1 MDSEPEQPGSPET
14 SPSAGPDVGPDVG
27 SADEPITS
35 LAEKAL
41 SPRVFSENA
50 IHMIRTAQI
59 NTLTLSQMADQKAS
73 ILMGATFLVF
83 SLSITRS
90 LTGEM
95 QNSLLLLALF
105 SFLSS
110 VFAVIAVV
118 PSIGKPGSAKASRN
132 FTPNRL
138 FFGHFSSID
147 EKKWADSLLDDM
159 VQDESVLR
167 TMMHDLYQNGCVL
180 QRRKYR
186 FLALA
191 YRVFIGG
198 LFVTLIV
205 FMLEFML
212 AR

>member
-1 MDSEPEQPGSPET
+1 MDSELEKSEPIVADG
-14 SPSAGPDVGPDVG
+14 AG
-27 SADEPITS
+27 SAAPSPIEQTRP
-35 LAEKAL
+35 L
-41 SPRVFSENA
+41 RIFSENA

-83 SLSITRS
+83 SLSISRS

-95 QNSLLLLALF
+95 PTSLVLLALF

-110 VFAVIAVV
+110 VCAVIAVV
-118 PSIGKPGSAKASRN
+118 PSIGKPGSAGAAAN
-132 FTPNRL
+132 FKPNRL
-138 FFGHFSSID
+138 FFGHFTAIEES
-147 EKKWADSLLDDM
+147 EWADSLLDDM
-159 VQDESVLR
+159 TVDEAVLR

-191 YRVFIGG
+191 YRIFIVG
-198 LFVTLIV
+198 LFVTLLM
-205 FMLEFML
+205 FALEFMQS
-212 AR
+212 R

>member
-1 MDSEPEQPGSPET
+1 MDCEPEKPDPVVTDSAAPPAESPIEQ
-14 SPSAGPDVGPDVG
+14 AK
-27 SADEPITS
+27 S
-35 LAEKAL
+35 L
-41 SPRVFSENA
+41 RVFSENA

-83 SLSITRS
+83 SLSISRS

-95 QNSLLLLALF
+95 PNSLVLLALF

-110 VFAVIAVV
+110 VCAVIAVV
-118 PSIGKPGSAKASRN
+118 PSIGKPGSATNAGNAR
-132 FTPNRL
+132 PNRL
-138 FFGHFSSID
+138 FFGHFTAIEES
-147 EKKWADSLLDDM
+147 EWADSLLDDM
-159 VQDESVLR
+159 TADETVLR

-191 YRVFIGG
+191 YRIFIVG
-198 LFVTLIV
+198 LFVTLLM
-205 FMLEFML
+205 FALEFMQS
-212 AR
+212 R

>member
-1 MDSEPEQPGSPET
+1 MDSEPEKLNPT
-14 SPSAGPDVGPDVG
+14 VTDSAAPP
-27 SADEPITS
+27 
-35 LAEKAL
+35 AESSIEQARPL
-41 SPRVFSENA
+41 RVFSENA

-83 SLSITRS
+83 SLSISRS

-95 QNSLLLLALF
+95 PNSLVLLALF

-110 VFAVIAVV
+110 VCAVIAVV
-118 PSIGKPGSAKASRN
+118 PSIGTPVSTKAN
-132 FTPNRL
+132 HDFKPNRL
-138 FFGHFSSID
+138 FFGHFTAIKES
-147 EKKWADSLLDDM
+147 EWAESLLEDM
-159 VQDESVLR
+159 TADETVLR

-191 YRVFIGG
+191 YRIFIVG
-198 LFVTLIV
+198 LFVTLLM
-205 FMLEFML
+205 FALEFTQS
-212 AR
+212 R

>member
-14 SPSAGPDVGPDVG
+14 SPSAGPDAGPDAG

-83 SLSITRS
+83 SLSISRS
-90 LTGEM
+90 LVGEIPG
-95 QNSLLLLALF
+95 SLMLLALF

-110 VFAVIAVV
+110 VCAVIAVV
-118 PSIGKPGSAKASRN
+118 PSIGKPGSANANRDFN
-132 FTPNRL
+132 PNRL
-138 FFGHFSSID
+138 FFGHFTSIK
-147 EKKWADSLLDDM
+147 EAEWADSLLDDM
-159 VQDESVLR
+159 VQDEAVLR

-191 YRVFIGG
+191 YKIFIGG
-198 LFVTLIV
+198 LCVTLIA
-205 FMLEFML
+205 FFLEFL
-212 AR
+212 LVQ

>member
-1 MDSEPEQPGSPET
+1 MDSEPEKPNPTIEDR
-14 SPSAGPDVGPDVG
+14 AGAP
-27 SADEPITS
+27 ADAQVSDLTP
-35 LAEKAL
+35 
-41 SPRVFSENA
+41 PRVFSENA

-110 VFAVIAVV
+110 VCAVIAVV
-118 PSIGKPGSAKASRN
+118 PSIGKPSSTKATRD
-132 FTPNRL
+132 FKPNRL
-138 FFGHFSSID
+138 FFGHFTSID
-147 EKKWADSLLDDM
+147 EPEWADSLLDDM
-159 VQDESVLR
+159 VQDETVLR
-167 TMMHDLYQNGCVL
+167 LMMHDLYQNGCVL
-180 QRRKYR
+180 QRRKYW

-191 YRVFIGG
+191 YRIFIVG
-198 LFVTLIV
+198 LFVTLLV
-205 FMLEFML
+205 FALEFMQS
-212 AR
+212 R

>member
-1 MDSEPEQPGSPET
+1 MDSEPDKPDLPEMDAAEE
-14 SPSAGPDVGPDVG
+14 SAVGPSG
-27 SADEPITS
+27 GMA
-35 LAEKAL
+35 AQ
-41 SPRVFSENA
+41 RVFSDNA

-95 QNSLLLLALF
+95 QNSLLLLAVF

-110 VFAVIAVV
+110 VCAVIAVV
-118 PSIGKPGSAKASRN
+118 PAIGKPGSNKANRD
-132 FTPNRL
+132 FKPNRL
-138 FFGHFSSID
+138 FFGHFTSIS
-147 EKKWADSLLDDM
+147 EPEWADSLLDDM
-159 VQDESVLR
+159 VADEAVLR

-191 YRVFIGG
+191 YRIFIVG
-198 LFVTLIV
+198 LFVTLLV
-205 FMLEFML
+205 FALEFVS

>member
-1 MDSEPEQPGSPET
+1 MDSEPGEADVPAMAVSKK
-14 SPSAGPDVGPDVG
+14 SSIDVAGG
-27 SADEPITS
+27 AI
-35 LAEKAL
+35 

-83 SLSITRS
+83 SLSISRS

-95 QNSLLLLALF
+95 QNSLVLLAVF

-110 VFAVIAVV
+110 VCAVIAVV
-118 PSIGKPGSAKASRN
+118 PAIGKPVTAKANRA
-132 FTPNRL
+132 FKPNRL

-147 EKKWADSLLDDM
+147 ESVWADSLLDDM
-159 VQDESVLR
+159 MADEAVLR
-167 TMMHDLYQNGCVL
+167 IMMHDLYQNGCVL

-191 YRVFIGG
+191 YRIFIVG
-198 LFVTLIV
+198 LIVTLLV
-205 FMLEFML
+205 FGIEFIR
-212 AR
+212 AQ

>member
-1 MDSEPEQPGSPET
+1 MDSEPEKPGSPET
-14 SPSAGPDVGPDVG
+14 SPSAGPDVG